1 MSDATLPGVAAG
13 RLLGEV
19 VRLLRAFWPLVV
31 SAKGSAFLAVWQLPG
46 CWRRSTRA
54 CMTARAHRSYR
65 LMSVLTG
72 DVDTVSAFTFNFSG
86 YAIALA
92 TTIGSFAPDQ
102 ASWGHSNPTQRYERR
117 RYMTTMQSGRAADR
131 R

>member
-1 MSDATLPGVAAG
+1 
-13 RLLGEV
+13 
-19 VRLLRAFWPLVV
+19 
-31 SAKGSAFLAVWQLPG
+31 
-46 CWRRSTRA
+46 
-54 CMTARAHRSYR
+54 MTARAHRSYR